1 MKTFN
6 PYDRYA
12 TSTNVLSNFILD
24 DWRCELVEPKHPAL
38 RTAATLDPF
47 GSDIDWV
54 QRESEMIQ
62 LMKDNL
68 GIGLSTPQVGSS
80 YNMFV
85 MTHSV
90 LGDIGVYK
98 PEILEFS
105 DQQIDIDEGC
115 LTFPLLYVRITRP
128 DKIKVRY
135 YKNDGTTQV
144 ETWMDGM
151 DARCFLH
158 EYDHLQGKLY
168 IDELSD
174 FKLKRAKEKRDKYL
188 KKLGRRINP

>member
-47 GSDIDWV
+47 GSEIDWV
-54 QRESEMIQ
+54 KRESEMIQ

-98 PEILEFS
+98 PENLEFS
-105 DQQIDIDEGC
+105 DQQIYIDEGC

-158 EYDHLQGKLY
+158 DYDQLQGKLY
-168 IDELSD
+168 LDELSD

>member
-1 MKTFN
+1 
-6 PYDRYA
+6 
-12 TSTNVLSNFILD
+12 
-24 DWRCELVEPKHPAL
+24 
-38 RTAATLDPF
+38 
-47 GSDIDWV
+47 
-54 QRESEMIQ
+54 
-62 LMKDNL
+62 
-68 GIGLSTPQVGSS
+68 
-80 YNMFV
+80 MFV

-105 DQQIDIDEGC
+105 DQQIDIEEGC
-115 LTFPLLYVRITRP
+115 LTFPLLYVCITRP
-128 DKIKVRY
+128 GKIKVRY
-135 YKNDGTTQV
+135 YKNDGATQV